1 MKLRGGPF
9 DGQSAVSYGA
19 VVGSL
24 IDVNQRTY
32 RVTKIEPV
40 PGRREET
47 GTAVFEPRP
56 GTPGGPPLR
65 KPSP

>member
-1 MKLRGGPF
+1 VKLRGGPF

-47 GTAVFEPRP
+47 GTATYEPRP
-56 GTPGGPPLR
+56 GTPGAAPR
-65 KPSP
+65 KPSL

>member
-1 MKLRGGPF
+1 MTLRGGPF

-40 PGRREET
+40 PGRLEET
-47 GTAVFEPRP
+47 GVAIFEPRP
-56 GTPGGPPLR
+56 TRPVR
-65 KPSP
+65 KPAL